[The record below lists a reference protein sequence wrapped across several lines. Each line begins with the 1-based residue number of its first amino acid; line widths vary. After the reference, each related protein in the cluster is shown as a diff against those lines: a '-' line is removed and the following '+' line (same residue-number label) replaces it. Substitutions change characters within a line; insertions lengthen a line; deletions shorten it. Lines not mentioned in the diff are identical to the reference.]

1 MTTIKSKIKSKPT
14 IERII
19 KTIVDNSNVHL
30 LDINK
35 KIRTNNLNLQRILEN
50 YHLPPEVRNSLSEIF
65 AKNLIIISSNRT
77 FASNEVVSVK
87 KIEDD
92 GN

>member
-14 IERII
+14 VERII
-19 KTIVDNSNVHL
+19 KTIVNNSNVHL

-35 KIRTNNLNLQRILEN
+35 KIRTNNLHLQRILEN
-50 YHLPPEVRNSLSEIF
+50 NHLAPDVRKTLSEIF
-65 AKNLIIISSNRT
+65 AKNLIIINSNRT
-77 FASNEVVSVK
+77 FASTKVISVK
-87 KIEDD
+87 KNEDD